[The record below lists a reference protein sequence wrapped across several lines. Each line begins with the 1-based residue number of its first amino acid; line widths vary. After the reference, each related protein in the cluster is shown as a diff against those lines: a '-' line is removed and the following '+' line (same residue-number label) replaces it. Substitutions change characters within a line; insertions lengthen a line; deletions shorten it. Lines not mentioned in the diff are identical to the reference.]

1 MAQGRLWP
9 ISGPTNFKAERPVHD
24 NLAAVGAALIS
35 GTAAVDDGRQPIQT
49 NDAQPNHCRSDF
61 APRLTAICIVL
72 RDGRNFGETA
82 HIVFEFRRR
91 CINQFTWNVI
101 QFPGTQPP
109 QDNEGLEVGNGQA
122 MVRKKFSTVAFKLML
137 EPLQIL
143 GQCAGRQGIAS
154 IFQIVAFQPKACSNL
169 DIDVLQC

>member
-1 MAQGRLWP
+1 
-9 ISGPTNFKAERPVHD
+9 
-24 NLAAVGAALIS
+24 
-35 GTAAVDDGRQPIQT
+35 
-49 NDAQPNHCRSDF
+49 
-61 APRLTAICIVL
+61 
-72 RDGRNFGETA
+72 
-82 HIVFEFRRR
+82 
-91 CINQFTWNVI
+91 
-101 QFPGTQPP
+101 
-109 QDNEGLEVGNGQA
+109 